1 MLFNLLSKGNAEV
14 DVCKLS
20 IVIVNYNNPDL
31 LDACLKS
38 IDAFLAEIPKEV
50 VVVDN
55 DSAKHDLLN
64 LQEKYSFLRVI
75 FLHENTGFGYANNV
89 GVKNAT
95 GEILLL
101 LNSDTEFI
109 DKTFEKTLAAFES
122 TQAPE
127 LWGPR
132 LVWPGGKFQ
141 QSYSKELSLFDFL
154 STYTSANVLLKSL
167 QRVRAHKYLEQEFAE
182 LTEVDVIYGTAILIR
197 KSDYEKLGG
206 FAKKYFMY
214 FEDVDLCD
222 RFRRVI
228 GGHVKFDP
236 TTTLIHR
243 VKGSSSG
250 KAFNLSFTKS
260 QYLYGGS
267 KFGYLIMLIIL
278 PIDIVFS
285 WILRMVR
292 KTRSI

>member
-1 MLFNLLSKGNAEV
+1 MLFNLLSKESAEV
-14 DVCKLS
+14 DVHKLS

-50 VVVDN
+50 IVVDN
-55 DSAKHDLLN
+55 YSAKHDLLN

-109 DKTFEKTLAAFES
+109 DKTFEKTLAAFAS

-132 LVWPGGKFQ
+132 LVWPSGKFQ
-141 QSYSKELSLFDFL
+141 QSYSKEVSLFDFL
-154 STYTSANVLLKSL
+154 STYTSANVFLKSL
-167 QRVRAHKYLEQEFAE
+167 QRVRAHKYLGQEFSE

-197 KSDYEKLGG
+197 KSDYVKLGG

-214 FEDVDLCD
+214 FEDLDLCD
-222 RFRRVI
+222 RFKKVI

-236 TTTLIHR
+236 ATTLMHR
-243 VKGSSSG
+243 VKGSSADN
-250 KAFNLSFTKS
+250 AFNLNFVKS
-260 QYLYGGS
+260 QYLYGGA
-267 KFGYLIMLIIL
+267 KFGYLLMALIFPL
-278 PIDIVFS
+278 DIVLN
-285 WILRMVR
+285 WILRLAR
-292 KTRSI
+292 KARNI

>member
-1 MLFNLLSKGNAEV
+1 MKIG
-14 DVCKLS
+14 KLS
-20 IVIVNYNNPDL
+20 IIIVNYNNPGL

-38 IDAFLAEIPKEV
+38 IDEFLVAIRKEV
-50 VVVDN
+50 IVVDN
-55 DSAKHDLLN
+55 NSAKHDLLN
-64 LQEKYSFLRVI
+64 LQGKYSLLRVI
-75 FLHENTGFGYANNV
+75 YLHENMGFGYANNV

-109 DKTFEKTLAAFES
+109 DKTFEKTLSAFAA

-141 QSYSKELSLFDFL
+141 QSYSKEMSLFDFL
-154 STYTSANVLLKSL
+154 STYTSANIFLKRL
-167 QRVRAHKYLEQEFAE
+167 QRVRAHKYCEQEFAE
-182 LTEVDVIYGTAILIR
+182 LTKVDVIYGTAILIR

-214 FEDVDLCD
+214 FEDIDLCD
-222 RFRRVI
+222 RFKKVI
-228 GGHVKFDP
+228 GGRVKFDP
-236 TTTLIHR
+236 ATTLIHR

-250 KAFNLSFTKS
+250 NAFNLSFIKS
-260 QYLYGGS
+260 QYLYGGGR
-267 KFGYLIMLIIL
+267 FGYLIMLVIF
-278 PIDIVFS
+278 PIDIAFS
-285 WILRMVR
+285 WILRIAR
-292 KTRSI
+292 KTRNI